1 MAKKLVTILGVVFLL
16 IGVLGFVP
24 GLTPDGHLLGIFA
37 VDGIHNVVHLLSG
50 ILALAIAGRGE
61 ASAKSFAKVFGIVY
75 GLVALLG
82 IIAPGTTNMIMHVNS
97 ADNMLHVFLSVVFL
111 VVGYGGRSDSRP
123 LM

>member
-50 ILALAIAGRGE
+50 ILAVAIAGRSE